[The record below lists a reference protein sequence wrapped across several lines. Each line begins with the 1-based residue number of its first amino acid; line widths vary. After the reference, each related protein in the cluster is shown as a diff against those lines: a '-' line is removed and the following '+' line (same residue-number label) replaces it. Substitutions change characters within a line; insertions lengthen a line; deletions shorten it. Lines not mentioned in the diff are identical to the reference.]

1 MRYTP
6 TDVAGVTIIDI
17 EPHRD
22 DGGFFSRAFCANE
35 FAAYGLIS
43 NVAQTNI
50 SYNYARGTLRGLH
63 RQMPPYPEAKLV
75 RCTRHLYARQFRNH
89 EASTDISAAPAGDQ
103 PGRPGTSPAA
113 STRSSSSMAKKP
125 TGRLVPMRPAGTVCG
140 PTNSASTTAR
150 R

>member
-1 MRYTP
+1 MKYTP

-50 SYNYARGTLRGLH
+50 SHNYA
-63 RQMPPYPEAKLV
+63 
-75 RCTRHLYARQFRNH
+75 
-89 EASTDISAAPAGDQ
+89 
-103 PGRPGTSPAA
+103 
-113 STRSSSSMAKKP
+113 
-125 TGRLVPMRPAGTVCG
+125 
-140 PTNSASTTAR
+140 
-150 R
+150 

>member
-43 NVAQTNI
+43 NVCADEYLLQ
-50 SYNYARGTLRGLH
+50 LRPRHFAGSA
-63 RQMPPYPEAKLV
+63 PSDAAVPEAKLV

-103 PGRPGTSPAA
+103 PGRPGTSSAA
-113 STRSSSSMAKKP
+113 STRSSSPMAKKP

-140 PTNSASTTAR
+140 PTNFALTTAR
-150 R
+150 Q